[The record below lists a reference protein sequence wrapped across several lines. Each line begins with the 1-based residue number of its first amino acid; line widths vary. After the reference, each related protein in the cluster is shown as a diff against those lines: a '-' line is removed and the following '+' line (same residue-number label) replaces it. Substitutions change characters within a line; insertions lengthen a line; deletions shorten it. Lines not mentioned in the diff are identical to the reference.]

1 MRHHNTTKK
10 FGMEAGPR
18 RALMRSMA
26 LNLILK
32 EHIET
37 TEAKAK
43 STRAYVEKL
52 VTRAK
57 VDSVANRRLLSS
69 RLGGGSDV
77 AVKKLVEVI
86 APRYKE
92 VNGGYTRVVKTRTRI
107 GSDGAEMA
115 LIEFVK
121 N

>member
-10 FGMEAGPR
+10 FGMESGPR

-32 EHIET
+32 EKIET

-43 STRAYVEKL
+43 ATRSYVEKL
-52 VTRAK
+52 VTKAK
-57 VDSVANRRLLSS
+57 DDSVATRRLLTS
-69 RLGGGSDV
+69 RLGGGSDP
-77 AVKKLVEVI
+77 AVKKLVDVI
-86 APRYKE
+86 APRYKD
-92 VNGGYTRVVKTRTRI
+92 VQGGYTRVIKTRTRI

-115 LIEFVK
+115 IIEFVK